1 MMKNSLTVLLLI
13 LSTALC
19 ASAQRPELVVQSGHV
34 SNINAVALTPDGK
47 LLASGGNDKSIRL
60 WDTQTGTMLRMLAGH
75 LSDVQ
80 SLAFSPDGS
89 KLLSGSFD
97 GTAKLWDV
105 ATGKNLF
112 TLRSHTGPEFS
123 DSFDSVAYSGD
134 GKILVGAGRNNY
146 IMLWD
151 AATGKELRT
160 LEGHA
165 ESINSIALSADGK
178 TLVSASS
185 DKTIKVWDMAS
196 GTERLSW
203 SGHKDG
209 ARLVAISRDGKRIA
223 TGGFG
228 YDGTVKL
235 WDAANG
241 KELYV
246 FTQQAVFA
254 TKISAL
260 AFSADGHTLAGA
272 NDGDKM
278 IRLWEVETGRP
289 LPPLELDYSSVRALA
304 FGDDGRTLASASATN
319 TLRLWE
325 TSHWTERRVFN
336 LKANNVEAVAVS
348 PDHKWLAS
356 ATNGKLILWEAA
368 AGRDLRLLFDRENE
382 GVFAAVFSPDSKLLA
397 SGTGNGEIVV
407 NDIVSGKALRTFKAH
422 DAPTATLAY
431 SPDGKLLASGSGD
444 KQIKLWDATTGKA
457 LRTLSGHDG
466 SIASVAFSPDGKTL
480 ASGGWDNTVRLW
492 DVSSGRELHT
502 IHASFNVATSV
513 AFSPDGKTLASG
525 DYNQHVRL
533 WDVSTGNLQREW
545 QGHEVSVEAV
555 AFSPDGK
562 IIASAGGDN
571 LIKLWDAASGKEL
584 RTLAGHSSYLTSV
597 DFSADG
603 ETLVSAGYDGTIKLW
618 ETASGKEI
626 ATLLNTSAKDWL
638 VVTPDGLFD
647 GAPAAWGQILWRFG
661 GNTFDVAP
669 VELFFN
675 EFYYPDLLADIFAGK
690 RPRATLDIAQRDR
703 RQPQLKLDLHDG
715 GKLSAGPITQRT
727 VNVNVLV
734 ERAPAGAQDV
744 RLFRNGALVRAWRG
758 DVLKGQGTATLEAKV
773 TLVAGDNRLTAYAF
787 NKDNVKSADAFLTL
801 KGADSLKRKGVAYI
815 IATGVD
821 QYTNPEFTLKY
832 AVADAQDFGSEMLR
846 QQTNLNRYE
855 SIKLVQLFDGEAT
868 KANIIGAL
876 DKLSAQVQPEDAV
889 VVFFAGHGVAY
900 NDRFYLVSHDMGYE
914 GPRHGITLE
923 GLESLLAHSIN
934 DRELEQ
940 AFEKIDGGQLSLV
953 IDACNS
959 GQALEASEKRRGPM
973 NSRGLAQLAYEKG
986 LFILTAAQSYQF
998 ANEEPRLGH
1007 GYLTY
1012 ALVEQGLKSAAADQE
1027 PADGQITIREWF
1039 DYATRRVPEIYLE
1052 QLKLKTQ
1059 EQLAQLLLQKERGF
1073 GLEDVDD
1080 VQRPRAFYRRDLE
1093 ADSLIVAG
1101 TAHMQPRK

>member
-1 MMKNSLTVLLLI
+1 
-13 LSTALC
+13 
-19 ASAQRPELVVQSGHV
+19 VVQSGHV
-34 SNINAVALTPDGK
+34 SNVNAVAVTRDGK

-60 WDTQTGTMLRMLAGH
+60 WDTATGTMLRMLTGH

-80 SLAFSPDGS
+80 SLAFSPDGD

-97 GTAKLWDV
+97 GTVKLWEV
-105 ATGKNLF
+105 ATGKNLY
-112 TLRSHTGPEFS
+112 TLRSHTGPGFS

-134 GKILVGAGRNNY
+134 GQVIVGAGRNDY

-160 LEGHA
+160 LEGH
-165 ESINSIALSADGK
+165 EGSINSIALSADGK
-178 TLVSASS
+178 TLVSASF
-185 DKTIKVWDMAS
+185 DKTVKVWDMSS
-196 GTERLSW
+196 GTERLSLA
-203 SGHKDG
+203 GHKDG
-209 ARLVAISRDGKRIA
+209 ANIVAISRDGKRIA
-223 TGGFG
+223 TGGGG

-235 WDAANG
+235 WDATSG
-241 KELYV
+241 KELYS
-246 FTQQAVFA
+246 FSQKAVFA

-272 NDGDKM
+272 NDGEKA
-278 IRLWEVETGRP
+278 IRLWEVETGKS
-289 LPPLELDYSSVRALA
+289 LAALELDYSSVRALA
-304 FGDDGRTLASASATN
+304 FVDDKRTLASVNSGN
-319 TLRLWE
+319 IIRLWE
-325 TSHWTERRVFN
+325 TSDWKERRVFD
-336 LKANNVEAVAVS
+336 LKANNVEAVAAS

-356 ATNGKLILWEAA
+356 ATNGKLILWEAS

-382 GVFAAVFSPDSKLLA
+382 GVFSVVFSPDSKQLA
-397 SGTGNGEIVV
+397 SGTGNGEIVI
-407 NDIVSGKALRTFKAH
+407 NDVASGKPLRTFKAH
-422 DAPTATLAY
+422 DEPTATLAY

-444 KQIKLWDATTGKA
+444 KQIKLWEAATGKA

-466 SIASVAFSPDGKTL
+466 TIASVAFSPDGKTL

-502 IHASFNVATSV
+502 IHAAFNVATSV

-525 DYNQHVRL
+525 DYNQNVRL
-533 WDVSTGNLQREW
+533 WDVGTGNLQREW
-545 QGHEVSVEAV
+545 LAHEVSVEDV

-571 LIKLWDAASGKEL
+571 EIKLWDAASGKEL
-584 RTLAGHSSYLTSV
+584 RKLLGHSSYLTSV
-597 DFSADG
+597 SFSTDG
-603 ETLVSAGYDGTIKLW
+603 KTLVSASYDGTIKLW
-618 ETASGKEI
+618 ETASGLEI
-626 ATLLNTSAKDWL
+626 ATLLNTGAKDWL

-647 GAPAAWGQILWRFG
+647 GSPGAWNQILWRFA

-675 EFYYPDLLADIFAGK
+675 EFYYPDLLAEIFAGK
-690 RPRATLDIAQRDR
+690 RPRATQDIAQRDR
-703 RQPQLKLDLHDG
+703 RQPQLKLDLSEG
-715 GKLSAGPITQRT
+715 QTLNAGPINQRT
-727 VNVNVLV
+727 VNVKISID
-734 ERAPAGAQDV
+734 RAPAGAQDV

-758 DVLKGQGTATLEAKV
+758 DVLKGPGAATLDAKV

-787 NKDNVKSADAFLTL
+787 NKDNVKSADASLTL
-801 KGADSLKRKGVAYI
+801 KGAESLRRKGIAYI

-821 QYTNPEFTLKY
+821 EYTNPDFKLKF
-832 AVADAQDFGSEMLR
+832 AVADAQDFGDEMLR

-855 SIKLVQLFDGEAT
+855 SVKLVQLFDAAAT

-900 NDRFYLVSHDMGYE
+900 DDRFYLVPHDMGYE
-914 GPRHGITLE
+914 GPRREITPE
-923 GLESLLAHSIN
+923 GLETLLAHGIN
-934 DRELEQ
+934 DRELEG

-1012 ALVEQGLKSAAADQE
+1012 ALIEQGLKGAAADQG

-1052 QLKLKTQ
+1052 QLKLKT
-1059 EQLAQLLLQKERGF
+1059 EEELALLLLQKERGF
-1073 GLEDVDD
+1073 GLEGVDD

-1093 ADSLIVAG
+1093 SEPLIVAR
-1101 TAHMQPRK
+1101 TASTQPRK